1 MSSSEL
7 EPLSSSLQTTQK
19 GSSMNPVSG
28 SDSVRLGIIIS
39 ALVCLG
45 ISPDACTT
53 VTNRADFA
61 LTQSLG
67 AQAPAP
73 NYTYTVIA
81 DVSNC
86 FNIGSPVL
94 NNEGE
99 AAFVANCGAPIG
111 PQVSV
116 VVRRGT
122 AADRLPR
129 FTRSGRVRLSVSPI
143 CHFHQRQ
150 RSRRIPWVDRSSV
163 ADSLPRSWSAMGVR

>member
-1 MSSSEL
+1 
-7 EPLSSSLQTTQK
+7 
-19 GSSMNPVSG
+19 MNPVSV

-39 ALVCLG
+39 ALVYLG

-111 PQVSV
+111 PGGSV
-116 VVRRGT
+116 VVRRGDGGGPLAEIHT
-122 AADRLPR
+122 FGPTST
-129 FTRSGRVRLSVSPI
+129 FSVS
-143 CHFHQRQ
+143 
-150 RSRRIPWVDRSSV
+150 DSV
-163 ADSLPRSWSAMGVR
+163 ISINDNGTVAFPG